1 MRRWGGVA
9 ALLLVAQVYAAMW
22 ASVSAQ
28 ESSPAVTPETPG
40 ITIDGSTDSPV
51 TILTTESVTVESTT
65 GTIRM
70 YSGTTCSGGL
80 LDLFASPYVAYGG
93 AIITYDNPVSFQA
106 GTDNG
111 GEGNCIAVNIES
123 TQATATATSTDPA
136 TATPTPTIGLTATV
150 TATSAVPTATTT
162 ATTTTPAAT
171 GTAPTTPA
179 TATTTTAAPTATTA
193 APTITA
199 TATTTAAVNTLPNTG
214 AGDDGSGAWPI
225 MLISSALVL
234 LILGSALH
242 LRRKA

>member
-111 GEGNCIAVNIES
+111 GEGNCIALTIES
-123 TQATATATSTDPA
+123 TQPTATAPGTATATPA
-136 TATPTPTIGLTATV
+136 PGRTATV

-162 ATTTTPAAT
+162 VTTTTPAAT

-179 TATTTTAAPTATTA
+179 TATATAAAPTATTA
-193 APTITA
+193 APTTSA

-214 AGDDGSGAWPI
+214 AGGDGSGAWPI
-225 MLISSALVL
+225 MLISSALAL
-234 LILGSALH
+234 LTLGSALH

>member
-1 MRRWGGVA
+1 MRRWSGAA
-9 ALLLVAQVYAAMW
+9 ALLLVAQVCAAMW

-28 ESSPAVTPETPG
+28 ESSPAAAQETPG

-123 TQATATATSTDPA
+123 TQATATATSTDPG

-150 TATSAVPTATTT
+150 TATSAMPTATST
-162 ATTTTPAAT
+162 APAITTTPAAT
-171 GTAPTTPA
+171 GTIPTTPA
-179 TATTTTAAPTATTA
+179 TATATTAAPTAAPATTA
-193 APTITA
+193 
-199 TATTTAAVNTLPNTG
+199 TAAVNGLPNTG
-214 AGDDGSGAWPI
+214 AGNDGSGAWPI
-225 MLISSALVL
+225 MLMSSALAL
-234 LILGSALH
+234 LTLGVALH